1 MGVPDSRAGANLTNP
16 ASLARDRCGQDRRY
30 NRAVEPPSPAASPE
44 ARREQRRVALL
55 SVAAAVTL
63 VVVKL
68 GAGLASGSLG
78 LLAEALHSGADLVAA
93 ILTFMAIRVG
103 QRPPDQRHPWGH
115 GRAENLAAL
124 AESIL
129 LLAATAAIAVAA
141 VRRLTAGESGV
152 EAHGWLLGVA
162 ALVVA
167 IDAWRA
173 WASHRAAVR
182 HGSPAFAANAL
193 HFASD
198 LAGSLAVFA
207 GLALV
212 AAGFGAGDALAALVV
227 AAIVAIGAMR
237 LLWDNAQVLM
247 DVAPEGADRTA
258 RRAIDGLDLPLTVRR
273 LRIRRAA
280 GSYLADVVIGVSAT
294 DHVGQ
299 GHAMADAVETAVEA
313 ALPGSDVVVHVEPD
327 ERGSTLRDRVT
338 AAALALPGIHEVHN
352 VRVLLLDGVPE
363 VSLHLKVRPDMRLD
377 AAHDLADRVERE
389 IRTVVPDL
397 AHVDVHIEPVDAHA
411 TVAGTIDDDAGI
423 RAAASRAATE
433 VTGRDAQDV
442 RVRRTERGVVAYVT
456 VLAAGDQSL
465 QDAHVL
471 ATRVEER
478 LAELAPELVDV
489 VVHTEP
495 AG

>member
-1 MGVPDSRAGANLTNP
+1 MVH
-16 ASLARDRCGQDRRY
+16 
-30 NRAVEPPSPAASPE
+30 
-44 ARREQRRVALL
+44 REQRRVAIM
-55 SVAAAVTL
+55 SIVAAVTL
-63 VVVKL
+63 VLLKL
-68 GAGLASGSLG
+68 TAGIVSGSLG

-93 ILTFMAIRVG
+93 VLTFLAIRVG

-129 LLAATAAIAVAA
+129 LLAATLAIAIAA
-141 VRRLTAGESGV
+141 ARRLASGQSGV
-152 EAHGWLLGVA
+152 ETHGWLLAVA

-167 IDAWRA
+167 IDAWRT
-173 WASHRAAVR
+173 WASHRAAVQ
-182 HGSPAFAANAL
+182 HASPAFAANAL

-198 LAGSLAVFA
+198 LAGSVAVFV
-207 GLALV
+207 GFEFV
-212 AAGFGAGDALAALVV
+212 AVGFVAGDAIASLVV
-227 AAIVAIGAMR
+227 AAIVAVGAAR
-237 LLWDNAQVLM
+237 LLWDNAQILM
-247 DVAPEGADRTA
+247 DVAPEGAERTA
-258 RRAIDGLDLPLTVRR
+258 RRAIDDLDLPLTVRR
-273 LRIRRAA
+273 LRIRRSA
-280 GSYLADVVIGVSAT
+280 GSFLADVVIGVAAT

-299 GHAMADAVETAVEA
+299 GHALADAVEAAVEA

-327 ERGSTLRDRVT
+327 DRGSTLRDRVT
-338 AAALALPGIHEVHN
+338 AAALAHPGIHEVHN

-389 IRTVVPDL
+389 IQRVVPDL

-411 TVAGTIDDDAGI
+411 TVAGTVEDDSWVRD
-423 RAAASRAATE
+423 AASRAAFD
-433 VTGRDAQDV
+433 VTGRDVQDV
-442 RVRRTERGVVAYVT
+442 RVRRTRRGVVAYVT

-465 QDAHVL
+465 DDAHAL
-471 ATRVEER
+471 ATRMEER

-495 AG
+495 AS